1 MRELS
6 TFAIILVGA
15 AGVMIFAFLVI
26 LWIQKTGYA
35 YRVLYED
42 LKSFKYYVENTP
54 INNVSHGNIINRI
67 KTERARKEMCEKR
80 YCNLL
85 DEITLI
91 FVKRFADFIQDRG
104 SKNIDTVTQQK

>member
-15 AGVMIFAFLVI
+15 VGVMIFAFLVI
-26 LWIQKTGYA
+26 LWIQKIEYA

-67 KTERARKEMCEKR
+67 KLERARHEMCEKE
-80 YCNLL
+80 YSDLVW
-85 DEITLI
+85 EITLI
-91 FVKRFADFIQDRG
+91 FIKRFADFIQDRG
-104 SKNIDTVTQQK
+104 SKNNNS

>member
-15 AGVMIFAFLVI
+15 VGVMIFAFLVI
-26 LWIQKTGYA
+26 LWIQKTEYA

-54 INNVSHGNIINRI
+54 INNISHGNIINRI
-67 KTERARKEMCEKR
+67 KLERTRHEMCEKE
-80 YCNLL
+80 YSDLVA
-85 DEITLI
+85 EITFI
-91 FVKRFADFIQDRG
+91 FIKRFADFIQDRG
-104 SKNIDTVTQQK
+104 SKNNNS